1 MRFAPGFAAALCT
14 LFAACSHAPAP
25 ARPEKAKITLSSGED
40 LAGIIQYQTDTE
52 IGIMTDKGQRTLPMS
67 EVLFVQLEGDQP
79 VNKTAPAPAPVLRT
93 ADLLQKFQPPAD
105 GILTIAAGETLSVV
119 ANQRISADTVFS
131 HQMMTA
137 EVTDAIPAQP
147 VSIPDGASATLEVL
161 EVPVQDKGDIVL
173 GLAAV
178 NINGHRYKVVGGK
191 SQVLGPLEP
200 NLAGGRKA
208 PGRTTAISTGSVISW
223 KLKVPVQLR
232 EEK

>member
-1 MRFAPGFAAALCT
+1 MLRALVLACCA
-14 LFAACSHAPAP
+14 LLAACGKPAP
-25 ARPEKAKITLSSGED
+25 VARPEKARVTLTGGEEISGQ
-40 LAGIIQYQTDTE
+40 IQHQTDTE
-52 IGIMTDKGQRTLPMS
+52 IGIVTEKGVRVVPMS

-79 VNKTAPAPAPVLRT
+79 VNKIAPAPAPVLRT
-93 ADLLQKFQPPAD
+93 ADLLQKFQPPAN
-105 GILTIAAGETLSVV
+105 GVLTIAAGETLSVM
-119 ANQRISADTVFS
+119 ATQRIAGETIFS

-137 EVTDAIPAQP
+137 EVTDAVPAQP

-161 EVPVQDKGDIVL
+161 EVPVQDIGDIVL

-191 SQVLGPLEP
+191 SLVLGPLEP
-200 NLAGGRKA
+200 ELVGGRKA
-208 PGRTTAISTGSVISW
+208 PGRRTAVSTGSVISW